1 MTLEVSSE
9 ILTLTGWSEPEARL
23 KMNRAIVMD
32 LVRQGQ
38 ISTGKAAELLSV
50 SRWEIDAV
58 LADYGIDTVEY

>member
-9 ILTLTGWSEPEARL
+9 ILALTGWSEPEARL